1 MEFTY
6 ADLSEKQIR
15 LADFWCDMLLTDT
28 RQTEYHGAIGRLDNK
43 EYVASRDNNKRSFG

>member
-28 RQTEYHGAIGRLDNK
+28 RQTEYHGAIGRLDN
-43 EYVASRDNNKRSFG
+43 VASRDNNKRSFG